1 MKEYIN
7 QEDFFSQSD
16 IKKNFDEKKD
26 TILVIDDEIGPRE
39 SLRIL
44 FKYKYNVITAE
55 DGEKGIEIVKNRKVD
70 IIILD
75 LRMPGK
81 NGIETLAEIRKY
93 NQNVPVIILTGYGD
107 METARKAMHYEV
119 LEFMS
124 KPFSITEMEE
134 IVEKGIE
141 KGKIKI
147 ETEKL
152 KEELTFLKDT
162 LIKRINE
169 VENLAVIGQTSLEI
183 IHEVNN
189 LLAVIQGY
197 TQLLS
202 EEVNSKKITLKY
214 LTIIEREIKRCK
226 NIAKSILELAK
237 KEQTSI
243 EQVSL
248 NELIENIIEFL
259 KGSHLCKNINFL
271 VKIPE
276 YSVIVKS
283 NYNHLHQAIFNIFL
297 NCIQELTKEK
307 EKEGIINVEISKTT
321 DKVILYIRDN
331 GKGIPPE
338 IIEKTKEPFY
348 TTKQEGT
355 GLGLYLTT
363 KIISKYGGR
372 FEINSKINEGSEFRI
387 TFPLS

>member
-1 MKEYIN
+1 MNEYIN
-7 QEDFFSQSD
+7 QNDFFLQSD
-16 IKKNFDEKKD
+16 IGKNFDPNKD

-55 DGEKGIEIVKNRKVD
+55 NGEKGIEILKNRKVD
-70 IIILD
+70 LVILD

-81 NGIETLAEIRKY
+81 SGIETLAEIRKF

-119 LEFMS
+119 LEFIS

-152 KEELTFLKDT
+152 KGELTFLKDT

-169 VENLAVIGQTSLEI
+169 LENLAIIGQTSLEI
-183 IHEVNN
+183 LHEVNN

-197 TQLLS
+197 TQLLA
-202 EEVNSKKITLKY
+202 EEVNSKNISLKY
-214 LTIIEREIKRCK
+214 LTTIEKEIKRCK
-226 NIAKSILELAK
+226 NIAKSILELSK
-237 KEQTSI
+237 KEKTSI
-243 EQVSL
+243 EQVNL
-248 NELIENIIEFL
+248 NELVENIVNFL
-259 KGSHLCKNINFL
+259 KGSQLCRNINFS

-276 YSVIVKS
+276 YSIIVKS
-283 NYNHLHQAIFNIFL
+283 NYNHLHQAFLNIFL
-297 NCIQELTKEK
+297 NCIQELEK
-307 EKEGIINVEISKTT
+307 EKQGNINVEIDTT
-321 DKVILYIRDN
+321 VDKVIVKIKDN
-331 GKGIPPE
+331 GKGIPDDL
-338 IIEKTKEPFY
+338 IQKIKQPFY

-355 GLGLYLTT
+355 GLGLYLVA
-363 KIISKYGGR
+363 KIVSKYGGE
-372 FEINSKINEGSEFRI
+372 FEINSKINEGTEFKI
-387 TFPLS
+387 IFPLS